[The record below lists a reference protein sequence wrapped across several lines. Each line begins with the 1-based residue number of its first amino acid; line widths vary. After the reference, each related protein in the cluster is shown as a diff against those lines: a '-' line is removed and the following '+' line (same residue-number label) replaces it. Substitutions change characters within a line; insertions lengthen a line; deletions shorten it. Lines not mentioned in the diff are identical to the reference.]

1 MKEYVNFLGVGLN
14 PITYD
19 ELYGKI
25 DEWIKDKEGRSHHIA
40 CVNAYNIAL
49 SIKNKEL
56 YRIYNSADVTGAD
69 GMPFV
74 RWIRRVNKQ
83 PCDRIAAPDTILKLA
98 EHAKTRKYT
107 FYLYG
112 GAPDVCVQMKKYLE
126 DRFPHIRIV
135 GHYSPPFRELTRE
148 EDDAIVTKI
157 NALKPDIVCVGLGTP
172 KQDYWIDTHIDKI
185 KGSVL
190 IAAGATFDFFGG
202 RIKMA
207 PDYIRKSGF
216 EWVYR
221 LFGKDF
227 KRLWKRYIVMYSVF
241 IWNFMLQKT
250 RLVTYNVIQYTRPK
264 IKSLKDQQAF

>member
-1 MKEYVNFLGVGLN
+1 M
-14 PITYD
+14 
-19 ELYGKI
+19 
-25 DEWIKDKEGRSHHIA
+25 
-40 CVNAYNIAL
+40 
-49 SIKNKEL
+49 
-56 YRIYNSADVTGAD
+56 
-69 GMPFV
+69 
-74 RWIRRVNKQ
+74 
-83 PCDRIAAPDTILKLA
+83 KLA

-135 GHYSPPFRELTRE
+135 GHYSPPFRELTKE
-148 EDDAIVTKI
+148 EDDAIVAKI

>member
-1 MKEYVNFLGVGLN
+1 MKDYVNFLGVGLN

-19 ELYGKI
+19 ELYVKI
-25 DEWIKDKEGRSHHIA
+25 DNWIKDKEGRSHHIA

-49 SIKNKEL
+49 SINNKEL

-74 RWIRRVNKQ
+74 RWIRKYYNQ

-98 EHAKTRKYT
+98 EHAKTRQYT

-112 GAPDVCVQMKKYLE
+112 GAPEVCVKMKKYLE
-126 DRFPHIRIV
+126 DRFPHIQIV
-135 GHYSPPFRELTRE
+135 GHYSPPFRDLTQE
-148 EDDAIVTKI
+148 EDDAIVAEI
-157 NALKPDIVCVGLGTP
+157 NALQPDIVCVGLGTP
-172 KQDYWIDTHIDKI
+172 KQDYWIDTHINKI

-241 IWNFMLQKT
+241 IWNFALQKSK
-250 RLVTYNVIQYTRPK
+250 LATYNVIEYTRPK
-264 IKSLKDQQAF
+264 AKLLKDTRAL